1 MSLKEYFQP
10 SELAARAWVVAGLFL
25 PVNKTIAVIA
35 IFLVGLFTWIGPGI
49 SNHLQNLR
57 RNYLL
62 WFPALYFIW
71 HLISLGWSEN
81 RDYAARDLETK
92 LSFLLIPLMIGASAP
107 GQRQR
112 LNFFI
117 ALTVGVILNGLWSL
131 FNAFQAFET
140 DGLTSNFFYIELSKL
155 THVAYLTMMVTMCL
169 LYLIYDLFY
178 SRKMDP
184 QPWALIT
191 AMLLLSLFTVMLDSR
206 TAFFTML
213 LVCISY
219 FLVTIVRLNKVKD
232 NIYPFVLFLVLFSA
246 GYYGLSR
253 IHNRMGELT
262 SAVQSINT
270 EVLPEEEGKE
280 ADYGNAGVRPVLWK
294 NAVTVI
300 RNDPFFGTGCGDL
313 KDELQKQYRSAG
325 FFTGIKFN
333 LNPHNQ
339 YLHTT
344 VGVGLIGLVFLLMM
358 LMIPAWKAFQ
368 QKNWFVFAF
377 LLVFILN
384 GVTESVLEVQNG
396 VLLFTMVYALLI
408 PELFVDKKEQVNFN

>member
-1 MSLKEYFQP
+1 MSLKEYFLP
-10 SELAARAWVVAGLFL
+10 SELAARAWVLAGLFL
-25 PVNKTIAVIA
+25 PVNKTISVIA

-49 SNHLQNLR
+49 SNHLKNLK

-62 WFPALYFIW
+62 WLPALYFIW
-71 HLISLGWSEN
+71 HLISLGWSDNME
-81 RDYAARDLETK
+81 YGARDLETK
-92 LSFLLIPLMIGASAP
+92 LSFLLVPVLIGASAP

-131 FNAFQAFET
+131 FNAFQAFEA
-140 DGLTSNFFYIELSKL
+140 DGLTSHFFYIELSKL
-155 THVAYLTMMVTMCL
+155 THVAYLTMMVTLCL

-206 TAFFTML
+206 TAFFTMI
-213 LVCISY
+213 LVCIFY
-219 FLVTIVRLNKVKD
+219 FLITIITLKKVKD
-232 NIYPFVLFLVLFSA
+232 NLNPFLLFLVLFSA
-246 GYYGLSR
+246 GYFGLSR
-253 IHNRMGELT
+253 LHNRMGELT
-262 SAVQSINT
+262 NAVKTINT
-270 EVLPEEEGKE
+270 EVLPEKEGKE

-294 NAVTVI
+294 NAVNVI
-300 RNDPFFGTGCGDL
+300 SKAPLIGTGCGDL
-313 KDELQKQYRSAG
+313 KVELKEQYRIVG
-325 FFTGIKFN
+325 FYTGIKFN

-344 VGVGLIGLVFLLMM
+344 VGLGLIGLFLLFMM
-358 LMIPAWKAFQ
+358 LLIPAWKAFQ

-377 LLVFILN
+377 MVVFIMN

-396 VLLFTMVYALLI
+396 VLLFSMVYALLI
-408 PELFVDKKEQVNFN
+408 PELFANNRS